1 MRSCGSKG
9 ELHPVLPAVLIL
21 QALGSPAYAADE
33 QASNTAGASP
43 APVDVSSDPG
53 NTTPEPTV
61 AQAIAG
67 DGRLDP
73 YRDQDFL
80 KSVPLFGSNW
90 RFSFGGYAKID
101 LIHDFSV
108 IGDEQ
113 QFVLATIPVDG
124 NPQPASYTSIQL
136 AETRFNFDSM
146 KTGLEYMYGIRE
158 NVSGRDGDAHRL
170 QFSLIYY
177 F

>member
-1 MRSCGSKG
+1 
-9 ELHPVLPAVLIL
+9 
-21 QALGSPAYAADE
+21 
-33 QASNTAGASP
+33 
-43 APVDVSSDPG
+43 
-53 NTTPEPTV
+53 V

-101 LIHDFSV
+101 LIHDFSGT
-108 IGDEQ
+108 GDEQ

-124 NPQPASYTSIQL
+124 NPQPGSYTSIQL

-170 QFSLIYY
+170 QFSLIYHL
-177 F
+177 